1 MLAVGWQT
9 PRPSPAE
16 SAAACPPAMLSLS
29 IALLASFVV
38 VGLIVR
44 LSRRADSAWNDHD
57 MQDVQKFHSR
67 PVPRVGGVGV
77 AAGLLAIAVWVAA
90 TGGGPTR
97 EIALVIACGLPA
109 LLAGL
114 AEDVTKRVGVRVR
127 LAATMLSGL
136 LAFFLLG
143 AQLRGVV
150 FPGFD
155 WLMTFTAFSLL
166 FTMVAVA
173 GVANAVNI
181 IDGYNGLASVV
192 VIITLLSLAYVGW
205 KVDDNLVVSVALGG
219 IGALLG
225 FFLWNWPRGL
235 IFLGDGGAYFI
246 GYLVAVLSFLLV
258 SRHRGVVSPW
268 YPFLLFIYPVFE
280 TLFSIWR
287 KRLVRGVSPGIPDG
301 LHLHM
306 LVFRRLVR
314 WAVGR
319 RDAASLT
326 LRNSLTAP
334 YLWLL
339 SSLAA
344 VPATLLWRHPH
355 ALQAC
360 VAVFCLV
367 YVWLYLRLVRFRA
380 PRWLLL
386 HGARGGALSRFKDEL

>member
-1 MLAVGWQT
+1 MF
-9 PRPSPAE
+9 
-16 SAAACPPAMLSLS
+16 SLT
-29 IALLASFVV
+29 IAFLVSLIAT
-38 VGLIVR
+38 GLIVR
-44 LSRRADSAWNDHD
+44 AGRGATSALHDADLAG
-57 MQDVQKFHSR
+57 VQKFHAV

-77 AAGLLAIAVWVAA
+77 ALGLLGVAA
-90 TGGGPTR
+90 GAWATGITV
-97 EIALVIACGLPA
+97 AQDMLLVMACGLPP

-114 AEDVTKRVGVRVR
+114 LEDLTKQVGIKTR
-127 LAATMLSGL
+127 LLATALAGV

-143 AQLRGVV
+143 AQLREVSM
-150 FPGFD
+150 PGLD
-155 WLMTFTAFSLL
+155 WLMAFTWFSLL
-166 FTMVAVA
+166 FTALAVA

-192 VIITLLSLAYVGW
+192 VMITLLSLAYVAWQVG
-205 KVDDNLVVSVALGG
+205 DSLVLSMALAG
-219 IGALLG
+219 IGALFG

-287 KRLVRGVSPGIPDG
+287 KRVVRGASPGVPDG

-344 VPATLLWRHPH
+344 VPATLFWRHPH
-355 ALQAC
+355 VLQVFVALFC
-360 VAVFCLV
+360 VT

-380 PRWLLL
+380 PRWLVLRSR
-386 HGARGGALSRFKDEL
+386 AGGALSRFKDGL

>member
-1 MLAVGWQT
+1 MT
-9 PRPSPAE
+9 
-16 SAAACPPAMLSLS
+16 SLL
-29 IALLASFVV
+29 IAFTISLLTS
-38 VGLIVR
+38 GLIVR
-44 LSRRADSAWNDHD
+44 IASTRVLPWEDKDLAG
-57 MQDVQKFHSR
+57 VQKFHAR
-67 PVPRVGGVGV
+67 PVPRVGGFSV
-77 AAGLLAIAVWVAA
+77 AFGLTALAAWAAWTSAIAANDMAIV
-90 TGGGPTR
+90 
-97 EIALVIACGLPA
+97 LACGLPP

-114 AEDVTKRVGVRVR
+114 AEDLTKQVGIKTR
-127 LAATMLSGL
+127 LLATTLAGV
-136 LAFFLLG
+136 LAFFFLG
-143 AQLRGVV
+143 AQLSEVQL
-150 FPGFD
+150 PGLD
-155 WLMTFTAFSLL
+155 WLMTFTWFSLL
-166 FTMVAVA
+166 FTALAVA

-192 VIITLLSLAYVGW
+192 VMITLLSLAYVAWQVG
-205 KVDDNLVVSVALGG
+205 DSLVLSMALAG
-219 IGALLG
+219 IGALFG

-246 GYLVAVLSFLLV
+246 GYLVAVLSFILV

-287 KRLVRGVSPGIPDG
+287 KRVVRGASPGVPDG

-306 LVFRRLVR
+306 LIFRRLVR

-344 VPATLLWRHPH
+344 VPATLFWRHPH
-355 ALQAC
+355 VLQAFVALFC
-360 VAVFCLV
+360 VT

-380 PRWLLL
+380 PRWLVL
-386 HGARGGALSRFKDEL
+386 RSRSGGALSRFKDGL